1 MKRYLYIPVIL
12 LSLCIAKVDAKYEFL
27 NIYIDKDK
35 LELQEEIILKITS
48 EHFFEYKDITEINSN
63 FQRILIESLD
73 PNKTYF
79 TNDELNIYASSN
91 SQEKIFD
98 LNQSFKILN
107 FYFNRLIE
115 ATNFQIET
123 LQHEDFNFYKND
135 FLDIFAEDNDWQLS
149 KDELKNNWYLTTKSD
164 LLNEIISDTDD
175 IDIDEKKSALIKRY
189 ESRIK
194 MILQRNNEDFFSLVM
209 NTYTNQFDPHS
220 AYLSPQNAEDFDMQ
234 MSLKLEG
241 IGALLG
247 IEDDFAKVVSLIPG
261 GPAEKSKEIF
271 ADDKIVSIRQYGE
284 KDKVEVIGWRIDEIV
299 KLIRGDA
306 GSKVELEVISSKSD
320 SPERKIVTLTREE
333 VKLEEQAA
341 KSKIFNL
348 QNNEKNIKLG
358 VIELP
363 AFYIDF
369 NAWRDRDPDFRSSSK
384 DVEKILVDF
393 NEQNVDALIVDLRGN
408 SGGSMYE
415 ANRLTG
421 LFIASGATVQVKES
435 SGSIRPWGDG
445 RAVQVWKKPL
455 GVLVN
460 RYSASASEIFA
471 GAIQDYKRGII
482 IGHRTFGKGTV
493 QRLDD
498 LSNGQI
504 KITESKFYR
513 VNGSST
519 QSRGITPDVMLPSTW
534 DIEETG
540 ESSLDHALPWDNIK
554 PIRHRT
560 YNVDNYTI
568 NNVLDSFNL
577 RMKMD
582 PNLQYL
588 LRLRERY
595 EEQKNK
601 KKLSL
606 NIKQRK
612 IDKEERKEW
621 LLQVENTRR
630 SLLGIDTFN
639 NYEELENFR
648 DEIDQSIINLE
659 NDHLLNESTKIMK
672 DFINYEKMFLISGAA

>member
-1 MKRYLYIPVIL
+1 MRKYLYIPVIL
-12 LSLCIAKVDAKYEFL
+12 LSLSIAKVDAKYEFL

-91 SQEKIFD
+91 NQEKIFD

-123 LQHEDFNFYKND
+123 LQLEDFNFYKND
-135 FLDIFAEDNDWQLS
+135 FLDIYAEDNDWKAS

-164 LLNEIISDTDD
+164 LLNEIISNTDD

-189 ESRIK
+189 ENRIK

>member
-1 MKRYLYIPVIL
+1 VKRYLYIPVIL

-91 SQEKIFD
+91 NQEKIFD

-189 ESRIK
+189 ENRIK

-519 QSRGITPDVMLPSTW
+519 QSRGVTPDVMLPSTW

>member
-91 SQEKIFD
+91 NQEKIFD

-135 FLDIFAEDNDWQLS
+135 FLDIFAEDNNWQLS

-189 ESRIK
+189 ENRIK

>member
-1 MKRYLYIPVIL
+1 
-12 LSLCIAKVDAKYEFL
+12 
-27 NIYIDKDK
+27 
-35 LELQEEIILKITS
+35 
-48 EHFFEYKDITEINSN
+48 
-63 FQRILIESLD
+63 
-73 PNKTYF
+73 
-79 TNDELNIYASSN
+79 
-91 SQEKIFD
+91 
-98 LNQSFKILN
+98 
-107 FYFNRLIE
+107 
-115 ATNFQIET
+115 
-123 LQHEDFNFYKND
+123 
-135 FLDIFAEDNDWQLS
+135 
-149 KDELKNNWYLTTKSD
+149 
-164 LLNEIISDTDD
+164 
-175 IDIDEKKSALIKRY
+175 
-189 ESRIK
+189 
-194 MILQRNNEDFFSLVM
+194 M

-348 QNNEKNIKLG
+348 QNGEKNIKLG

-498 LSNGQI
+498 LTSGQI

-519 QSRGITPDVMLPSTW
+519 QSRGIVPDVMLPSTW

-588 LRLRERY
+588 LKLRERY

-648 DEIDQSIINLE
+648 DEIDQGIINLE

>member
-1 MKRYLYIPVIL
+1 M
-12 LSLCIAKVDAKYEFL
+12 
-27 NIYIDKDK
+27 
-35 LELQEEIILKITS
+35 
-48 EHFFEYKDITEINSN
+48 
-63 FQRILIESLD
+63 
-73 PNKTYF
+73 
-79 TNDELNIYASSN
+79 
-91 SQEKIFD
+91 
-98 LNQSFKILN
+98 
-107 FYFNRLIE
+107 
-115 ATNFQIET
+115 
-123 LQHEDFNFYKND
+123 
-135 FLDIFAEDNDWQLS
+135 
-149 KDELKNNWYLTTKSD
+149 
-164 LLNEIISDTDD
+164 
-175 IDIDEKKSALIKRY
+175 
-189 ESRIK
+189 
-194 MILQRNNEDFFSLVM
+194 
-209 NTYTNQFDPHS
+209 
-220 AYLSPQNAEDFDMQ
+220 
-234 MSLKLEG
+234 
-241 IGALLG
+241 
-247 IEDDFAKVVSLIPG
+247 
-261 GPAEKSKEIF
+261 
-271 ADDKIVSIRQYGE
+271 
-284 KDKVEVIGWRIDEIV
+284 
-299 KLIRGDA
+299 
-306 GSKVELEVISSKSD
+306 
-320 SPERKIVTLTREE
+320 
-333 VKLEEQAA
+333 
-341 KSKIFNL
+341 
-348 QNNEKNIKLG
+348 
-358 VIELP
+358 
-363 AFYIDF
+363 
-369 NAWRDRDPDFRSSSK
+369 
-384 DVEKILVDF
+384 
-393 NEQNVDALIVDLRGN
+393 
-408 SGGSMYE
+408 
-415 ANRLTG
+415 
-421 LFIASGATVQVKES
+421 
-435 SGSIRPWGDG
+435 
-445 RAVQVWKKPL
+445 
-455 GVLVN
+455 N

-498 LSNGQI
+498 LTSGQI

-519 QSRGITPDVMLPSTW
+519 QSRGIVPDVMLPSTW

-648 DEIDQSIINLE
+648 DEIDQGIINLE

>member
-1 MKRYLYIPVIL
+1 MRKYLYIPAIL
-12 LSLCIAKVDAKYEFL
+12 LSLAVAKLDAKYEFL
-27 NIYIDKDK
+27 NIYIDRDK
-35 LELQEEIILKITS
+35 LELQEEIISKITS
-48 EHFFEYKDITEINSN
+48 EHFFEYKDIKKINDN

-79 TNDELNIYASSN
+79 TSDELSIYTSSN
-91 SQEKIFD
+91 NQEKIFD

-115 ATNFQIET
+115 ATNFQIEA
-123 LQHEDFNFYKND
+123 LQQEDFNFYKND
-135 FLDIFAEDNDWQLS
+135 FLDIFAEDNDWRVS
-149 KDELKNNWYLTTKSD
+149 RDELKNNWYLTTKGD
-164 LLNEIISDTDD
+164 LLNEIISDEDD
-175 IDIDEKKSALIKRY
+175 INIGEKKSALIKRY

-209 NTYTNQFDPHS
+209 NTYTSQFDPHS

-261 GPAEKSKEIF
+261 GPAEKSKQIF

-299 KLIRGDA
+299 KLIRGNA

-348 QNNEKNIKLG
+348 QNGEKNIKLG

-369 NAWRDRDPDFRSSSK
+369 NAWRERDPNFRSSSK
-384 DVEKILVDF
+384 DVEKILMDF

-408 SGGSMYE
+408 SGGSLYE

-493 QRLDD
+493 QKLDD
-498 LSNGQI
+498 LTNGQI

-519 QSRGITPDVMLPSTW
+519 QSRGIVPDVTLPSTW

-540 ESSLDHALPWDNIK
+540 ESSLDHALPWDNVK

-568 NNVLDSFNL
+568 NNVLDSYNL
-577 RMKMD
+577 RMKID

-595 EEQKNK
+595 EEQKDK
-601 KKLSL
+601 KQLSL

-612 IDKEERKEW
+612 IDREKRKEW
-621 LLQVENTRR
+621 LLQAENTRR

-648 DEIDQSIINLE
+648 DEVDQSIINLE
-659 NDHLLNESTKIMK
+659 NDHLLNESAKIMK
-672 DFINYEKMFLISGAA
+672 DFINYEQMFLISDAA

>member
-91 SQEKIFD
+91 NQEKIFD

-189 ESRIK
+189 ENRIK

>member
-1 MKRYLYIPVIL
+1 MRKFLYIPVIL
-12 LSLCIAKVDAKYEFL
+12 LSLSIAKVDAKYEFL

-91 SQEKIFD
+91 NQEKIFD

-123 LQHEDFNFYKND
+123 LQLEDFNFYKND
-135 FLDIFAEDNDWQLS
+135 FLDIFAEDNDWKAS

-164 LLNEIISDTDD
+164 LLNEIISNTDD

-455 GVLVN
+455 GVLV
-460 RYSASASEIFA
+460 
-471 GAIQDYKRGII
+471 
-482 IGHRTFGKGTV
+482 
-493 QRLDD
+493 
-498 LSNGQI
+498 
-504 KITESKFYR
+504 
-513 VNGSST
+513 
-519 QSRGITPDVMLPSTW
+519 
-534 DIEETG
+534 
-540 ESSLDHALPWDNIK
+540 
-554 PIRHRT
+554 
-560 YNVDNYTI
+560 
-568 NNVLDSFNL
+568 
-577 RMKMD
+577 
-582 PNLQYL
+582 
-588 LRLRERY
+588 
-595 EEQKNK
+595 
-601 KKLSL
+601 LSL
-606 NIKQRK
+606 IH
-612 IDKEERKEW
+612 I
-621 LLQVENTRR
+621 
-630 SLLGIDTFN
+630 
-639 NYEELENFR
+639 
-648 DEIDQSIINLE
+648 
-659 NDHLLNESTKIMK
+659 
-672 DFINYEKMFLISGAA
+672 

>member
-79 TNDELNIYASSN
+79 TKDELNIYASSN
-91 SQEKIFD
+91 NQKKIFD

-123 LQHEDFNFYKND
+123 LQLEDFNFYKND
-135 FLDIFAEDNDWQLS
+135 FLDIFAEDNDWKVS

-175 IDIDEKKSALIKRY
+175 IDIDEKKSTLIKRY

-209 NTYTNQFDPHS
+209 NAYTNQFDPHS

-348 QNNEKNIKLG
+348 QNDEKNIKLG

-384 DVEKILVDF
+384 DVEKILVNF
-393 NEQNVDALIVDLRGN
+393 NKQNVDALIVDLRGN

-498 LSNGQI
+498 LTNGQI

-519 QSRGITPDVMLPSTW
+519 QSRGIVPDVMLPSTW

>member
-1 MKRYLYIPVIL
+1 MRKYLYIPAIL
-12 LSLCIAKVDAKYEFL
+12 LSLAVAKLDAKYEFL
-27 NIYIDKDK
+27 NIYIDRDK
-35 LELQEEIILKITS
+35 LELQEEIISKITS
-48 EHFFEYKDITEINSN
+48 EHFFEYKDIKKINDN

-79 TNDELNIYASSN
+79 TSDELSIYTSSN
-91 SQEKIFD
+91 NQEKIFD

-115 ATNFQIET
+115 ATNFQIEA
-123 LQHEDFNFYKND
+123 LQQEDFNFYKND
-135 FLDIFAEDNDWQLS
+135 FLDIFAEDNDWRVS
-149 KDELKNNWYLTTKSD
+149 RDELKNNWYLTTKGD
-164 LLNEIISDTDD
+164 LLNEIISDEDD
-175 IDIDEKKSALIKRY
+175 INIGEKKSALIKRY

-209 NTYTNQFDPHS
+209 NTYTSQFDPHS

-261 GPAEKSKEIF
+261 GPAEKSKQIF

-299 KLIRGDA
+299 KLIRGNA

-348 QNNEKNIKLG
+348 QNGEKNIKLG

-369 NAWRDRDPDFRSSSK
+369 NAWRERDPNFRSSSK
-384 DVEKILVDF
+384 DVEKILMDF

-408 SGGSMYE
+408 SGGSLYE

-493 QRLDD
+493 QKLDD
-498 LSNGQI
+498 LTNGQI

-519 QSRGITPDVMLPSTW
+519 QSRGIVPDVTLPSTW

-540 ESSLDHALPWDNIK
+540 ESSLDHALPWDNVK

-568 NNVLDSFNL
+568 NNVLDSYNL
-577 RMKMD
+577 RMKID

-588 LRLRERY
+588 LRLR
-595 EEQKNK
+595 
-601 KKLSL
+601 
-606 NIKQRK
+606 
-612 IDKEERKEW
+612 
-621 LLQVENTRR
+621 
-630 SLLGIDTFN
+630 
-639 NYEELENFR
+639 
-648 DEIDQSIINLE
+648 
-659 NDHLLNESTKIMK
+659 
-672 DFINYEKMFLISGAA
+672 

>member
-1 MKRYLYIPVIL
+1 MRKYLYIPAIL
-12 LSLCIAKVDAKYEFL
+12 LSLAVAKLDAKYEFL
-27 NIYIDKDK
+27 NIYIDRDK
-35 LELQEEIILKITS
+35 LELQEEIISKITS
-48 EHFFEYKDITEINSN
+48 EHFFEYKDIKKINDN

-79 TNDELNIYASSN
+79 TSDELSIYTSSN
-91 SQEKIFD
+91 NQEKIFD

-115 ATNFQIET
+115 ATNFQIEA
-123 LQHEDFNFYKND
+123 LQQEDFNFYKND
-135 FLDIFAEDNDWQLS
+135 FLDIFAEDNDWRVS
-149 KDELKNNWYLTTKSD
+149 RDELKNNWYLTTKGD
-164 LLNEIISDTDD
+164 LLNEIISDEDD
-175 IDIDEKKSALIKRY
+175 INIGEKKSALIKRY

-209 NTYTNQFDPHS
+209 NTYTSQFDPHS

-261 GPAEKSKEIF
+261 GPAEKSKQIF

-299 KLIRGDA
+299 KLIRGNA

-348 QNNEKNIKLG
+348 QNGEKNIKLG

-369 NAWRDRDPDFRSSSK
+369 NAWRERDPNFRSSSK
-384 DVEKILVDF
+384 DVEKILMDF

-408 SGGSMYE
+408 SGGSLYE

-493 QRLDD
+493 QKLDD
-498 LSNGQI
+498 LTNGQI

-519 QSRGITPDVMLPSTW
+519 QSRGIVPDVTLPSTW

-540 ESSLDHALPWDNIK
+540 ESSLDHALPWDNVK

-568 NNVLDSFNL
+568 NNVLDSYNL
-577 RMKMD
+577 RMKID

-595 EEQKNK
+595 EEQKDK
-601 KKLSL
+601 KQLSL

-612 IDKEERKEW
+612 IDREKRKEW
-621 LLQVENTRR
+621 LLQAENTRR

-672 DFINYEKMFLISGAA
+672 DFINYEQMFLISDAA

>member
-1 MKRYLYIPVIL
+1 M
-12 LSLCIAKVDAKYEFL
+12 
-27 NIYIDKDK
+27 
-35 LELQEEIILKITS
+35 
-48 EHFFEYKDITEINSN
+48 
-63 FQRILIESLD
+63 
-73 PNKTYF
+73 
-79 TNDELNIYASSN
+79 
-91 SQEKIFD
+91 
-98 LNQSFKILN
+98 
-107 FYFNRLIE
+107 
-115 ATNFQIET
+115 
-123 LQHEDFNFYKND
+123 
-135 FLDIFAEDNDWQLS
+135 
-149 KDELKNNWYLTTKSD
+149 
-164 LLNEIISDTDD
+164 
-175 IDIDEKKSALIKRY
+175 
-189 ESRIK
+189 
-194 MILQRNNEDFFSLVM
+194 
-209 NTYTNQFDPHS
+209 
-220 AYLSPQNAEDFDMQ
+220 
-234 MSLKLEG
+234 
-241 IGALLG
+241 
-247 IEDDFAKVVSLIPG
+247 
-261 GPAEKSKEIF
+261 
-271 ADDKIVSIRQYGE
+271 
-284 KDKVEVIGWRIDEIV
+284 
-299 KLIRGDA
+299 
-306 GSKVELEVISSKSD
+306 
-320 SPERKIVTLTREE
+320 
-333 VKLEEQAA
+333 
-341 KSKIFNL
+341 
-348 QNNEKNIKLG
+348 
-358 VIELP
+358 
-363 AFYIDF
+363 
-369 NAWRDRDPDFRSSSK
+369 
-384 DVEKILVDF
+384 
-393 NEQNVDALIVDLRGN
+393 
-408 SGGSMYE
+408 
-415 ANRLTG
+415 
-421 LFIASGATVQVKES
+421 
-435 SGSIRPWGDG
+435 
-445 RAVQVWKKPL
+445 
-455 GVLVN
+455 N

-498 LSNGQI
+498 LTNGQI

-519 QSRGITPDVMLPSTW
+519 QSRGIVPDVMLPSTW

-648 DEIDQSIINLE
+648 DEIDQGIINLE

>member
-91 SQEKIFD
+91 NQEKIFD

-189 ESRIK
+189 ENRIK

-369 NAWRDRDPDFRSSSK
+369 NAWRDRDPDFRSSSR

-519 QSRGITPDVMLPSTW
+519 QSRGVTPDVMLPSTW

-560 YNVDNYTI
+560 YDVDNYTI

>member
-1 MKRYLYIPVIL
+1 M
-12 LSLCIAKVDAKYEFL
+12 CI
-27 NIYIDKDK
+27 
-35 LELQEEIILKITS
+35 
-48 EHFFEYKDITEINSN
+48 
-63 FQRILIESLD
+63 R
-73 PNKTYF
+73 
-79 TNDELNIYASSN
+79 
-91 SQEKIFD
+91 
-98 LNQSFKILN
+98 
-107 FYFNRLIE
+107 
-115 ATNFQIET
+115 
-123 LQHEDFNFYKND
+123 
-135 FLDIFAEDNDWQLS
+135 
-149 KDELKNNWYLTTKSD
+149 
-164 LLNEIISDTDD
+164 
-175 IDIDEKKSALIKRY
+175 
-189 ESRIK
+189 
-194 MILQRNNEDFFSLVM
+194 
-209 NTYTNQFDPHS
+209 
-220 AYLSPQNAEDFDMQ
+220 
-234 MSLKLEG
+234 
-241 IGALLG
+241 
-247 IEDDFAKVVSLIPG
+247 
-261 GPAEKSKEIF
+261 
-271 ADDKIVSIRQYGE
+271 
-284 KDKVEVIGWRIDEIV
+284 
-299 KLIRGDA
+299 
-306 GSKVELEVISSKSD
+306 D
-320 SPERKIVTLTREE
+320 S
-333 VKLEEQAA
+333 
-341 KSKIFNL
+341 
-348 QNNEKNIKLG
+348 
-358 VIELP
+358 
-363 AFYIDF
+363 
-369 NAWRDRDPDFRSSSK
+369 
-384 DVEKILVDF
+384 
-393 NEQNVDALIVDLRGN
+393 
-408 SGGSMYE
+408 
-415 ANRLTG
+415 
-421 LFIASGATVQVKES
+421 
-435 SGSIRPWGDG
+435 
-445 RAVQVWKKPL
+445 
-455 GVLVN
+455 

-498 LSNGQI
+498 LTSGQI

-519 QSRGITPDVMLPSTW
+519 QSRGIVPDVMLPSTW

-648 DEIDQSIINLE
+648 DEIDQGIINLE

>member
-91 SQEKIFD
+91 NQEKIFD

-189 ESRIK
+189 ENRIK

-519 QSRGITPDVMLPSTW
+519 QSRGVTPDVMLPSTW

>member
-1 MKRYLYIPVIL
+1 VRKYLYIPVIL
-12 LSLCIAKVDAKYEFL
+12 LSLSIAKVDAKYEFL

-48 EHFFEYKDITEINSN
+48 EHFFEYKDITEINRN

-79 TNDELNIYASSN
+79 TNDELNIYTSSN
-91 SQEKIFD
+91 NQEKIFD

-123 LQHEDFNFYKND
+123 LQLEDFNFYKND
-135 FLDIFAEDNDWQLS
+135 FLDIFAEDNDWKAS

-164 LLNEIISDTDD
+164 LLNEIISNTDD

-348 QNNEKNIKLG
+348 QNGEKNIKLG

-445 RAVQVWKKPL
+445 RAIQVWKKPL

-498 LSNGQI
+498 LTSGQI

-519 QSRGITPDVMLPSTW
+519 QSRGIVPDVMLPSTW

>member
-91 SQEKIFD
+91 NQEKIFD

-189 ESRIK
+189 ENRIK

-498 LSNGQI
+498 LTSGQI

-519 QSRGITPDVMLPSTW
+519 QSRGIVPDVMLPSTW

-648 DEIDQSIINLE
+648 DEIDQGIINLE

>member
-12 LSLCIAKVDAKYEFL
+12 LSLSIAKVDAKYEFL

-48 EHFFEYKDITEINSN
+48 EHFFEYKDITEINRN

-91 SQEKIFD
+91 NQEKIFD

-123 LQHEDFNFYKND
+123 LQLEDFNFYKND
-135 FLDIFAEDNDWQLS
+135 FLDIFAEDNDWKAS

-164 LLNEIISDTDD
+164 LLNEIISNTDD

-299 KLIRGDA
+299 KLIRGC
-306 GSKVELEVISSKSD
+306 LLYT
-320 SPERKIVTLTREE
+320 SP
-333 VKLEEQAA
+333 
-341 KSKIFNL
+341 S
-348 QNNEKNIKLG
+348 
-358 VIELP
+358 P
-363 AFYIDF
+363 
-369 NAWRDRDPDFRSSSK
+369 RDVP
-384 DVEKILVDF
+384 
-393 NEQNVDALIVDLRGN
+393 
-408 SGGSMYE
+408 
-415 ANRLTG
+415 
-421 LFIASGATVQVKES
+421 
-435 SGSIRPWGDG
+435 
-445 RAVQVWKKPL
+445 
-455 GVLVN
+455 
-460 RYSASASEIFA
+460 
-471 GAIQDYKRGII
+471 
-482 IGHRTFGKGTV
+482 
-493 QRLDD
+493 
-498 LSNGQI
+498 
-504 KITESKFYR
+504 
-513 VNGSST
+513 
-519 QSRGITPDVMLPSTW
+519 
-534 DIEETG
+534 
-540 ESSLDHALPWDNIK
+540 
-554 PIRHRT
+554 
-560 YNVDNYTI
+560 
-568 NNVLDSFNL
+568 
-577 RMKMD
+577 
-582 PNLQYL
+582 
-588 LRLRERY
+588 
-595 EEQKNK
+595 
-601 KKLSL
+601 
-606 NIKQRK
+606 
-612 IDKEERKEW
+612 
-621 LLQVENTRR
+621 
-630 SLLGIDTFN
+630 
-639 NYEELENFR
+639 
-648 DEIDQSIINLE
+648 
-659 NDHLLNESTKIMK
+659 
-672 DFINYEKMFLISGAA
+672 

>member
-1 MKRYLYIPVIL
+1 M
-12 LSLCIAKVDAKYEFL
+12 
-27 NIYIDKDK
+27 
-35 LELQEEIILKITS
+35 
-48 EHFFEYKDITEINSN
+48 
-63 FQRILIESLD
+63 
-73 PNKTYF
+73 
-79 TNDELNIYASSN
+79 
-91 SQEKIFD
+91 
-98 LNQSFKILN
+98 
-107 FYFNRLIE
+107 
-115 ATNFQIET
+115 
-123 LQHEDFNFYKND
+123 
-135 FLDIFAEDNDWQLS
+135 
-149 KDELKNNWYLTTKSD
+149 
-164 LLNEIISDTDD
+164 
-175 IDIDEKKSALIKRY
+175 
-189 ESRIK
+189 
-194 MILQRNNEDFFSLVM
+194 
-209 NTYTNQFDPHS
+209 
-220 AYLSPQNAEDFDMQ
+220 
-234 MSLKLEG
+234 
-241 IGALLG
+241 
-247 IEDDFAKVVSLIPG
+247 
-261 GPAEKSKEIF
+261 
-271 ADDKIVSIRQYGE
+271 
-284 KDKVEVIGWRIDEIV
+284 
-299 KLIRGDA
+299 
-306 GSKVELEVISSKSD
+306 
-320 SPERKIVTLTREE
+320 
-333 VKLEEQAA
+333 
-341 KSKIFNL
+341 
-348 QNNEKNIKLG
+348 
-358 VIELP
+358 
-363 AFYIDF
+363 
-369 NAWRDRDPDFRSSSK
+369 
-384 DVEKILVDF
+384 
-393 NEQNVDALIVDLRGN
+393 
-408 SGGSMYE
+408 
-415 ANRLTG
+415 
-421 LFIASGATVQVKES
+421 
-435 SGSIRPWGDG
+435 
-445 RAVQVWKKPL
+445 
-455 GVLVN
+455 N

-519 QSRGITPDVMLPSTW
+519 QSRGVTPDVMLPSTW

>member
-1 MKRYLYIPVIL
+1 M
-12 LSLCIAKVDAKYEFL
+12 
-27 NIYIDKDK
+27 
-35 LELQEEIILKITS
+35 
-48 EHFFEYKDITEINSN
+48 
-63 FQRILIESLD
+63 
-73 PNKTYF
+73 
-79 TNDELNIYASSN
+79 
-91 SQEKIFD
+91 
-98 LNQSFKILN
+98 
-107 FYFNRLIE
+107 
-115 ATNFQIET
+115 
-123 LQHEDFNFYKND
+123 
-135 FLDIFAEDNDWQLS
+135 
-149 KDELKNNWYLTTKSD
+149 
-164 LLNEIISDTDD
+164 
-175 IDIDEKKSALIKRY
+175 
-189 ESRIK
+189 
-194 MILQRNNEDFFSLVM
+194 
-209 NTYTNQFDPHS
+209 
-220 AYLSPQNAEDFDMQ
+220 
-234 MSLKLEG
+234 
-241 IGALLG
+241 
-247 IEDDFAKVVSLIPG
+247 
-261 GPAEKSKEIF
+261 
-271 ADDKIVSIRQYGE
+271 
-284 KDKVEVIGWRIDEIV
+284 
-299 KLIRGDA
+299 
-306 GSKVELEVISSKSD
+306 
-320 SPERKIVTLTREE
+320 
-333 VKLEEQAA
+333 
-341 KSKIFNL
+341 
-348 QNNEKNIKLG
+348 
-358 VIELP
+358 
-363 AFYIDF
+363 
-369 NAWRDRDPDFRSSSK
+369 
-384 DVEKILVDF
+384 
-393 NEQNVDALIVDLRGN
+393 
-408 SGGSMYE
+408 
-415 ANRLTG
+415 
-421 LFIASGATVQVKES
+421 
-435 SGSIRPWGDG
+435 
-445 RAVQVWKKPL
+445 
-455 GVLVN
+455 
-460 RYSASASEIFA
+460 
-471 GAIQDYKRGII
+471 
-482 IGHRTFGKGTV
+482 

-498 LSNGQI
+498 LTSGQI

-519 QSRGITPDVMLPSTW
+519 QSRGIVPDVMLPSTW